1 MSLGKRV
8 SNWFAERLGLDD
20 LPFFKTPDYMFHAN
34 EWLGALVAA
43 SFIYTVISG
52 LILLLYYNAAAG
64 YQSTEA
70 IINQVPYGSVVL
82 YSHLYGSYAMIILA
96 YVHMFRN
103 YFVGAYKKPRELLW
117 ILGVL
122 MLVLTLGASFL
133 GYSLIGDALAVS
145 AVDVGAGI
153 ITSIPQLSFL
163 IPIIFGNYDT
173 GDYTRVLALH
183 IILVALIGL
192 LFVFHFFLAEHY
204 GMMPS
209 RKVKPKAPAVY
220 TKEEWSKFNPWWP
233 RNFVYMSS
241 LVFMTWGFILAIP
254 NALAYLN
261 GLPQYFNPFMN
272 PKPAPP
278 PNSPA
283 AAHITT
289 YPPWFFLFLYKIAD
303 FTSDV
308 VVFLMI
314 GVIIPLIYLLIV
326 PFLDR
331 TDELHP
337 LRRKVFSGIGI
348 LMITYL
354 IQTSLWGDL
363 APGVQVSVK
372 DQVIA
377 YLVPAIIVA
386 LGLTFL
392 NPMEQ
397 KVRPSSAIS
406 PMTSILFVVI
416 SLLFS
421 GAVVQLIDY
430 PSPLTFS
437 IAMFLGSLF
446 FLGARSMGR
455 LVLNKNVSRSV
466 PNRPVSEVNTSVTI
480 SNEKKK
486 RLAEVIMSI
495 LFVLVVVI
503 VAQMWTIPP
512 TGYAS
517 NLFGVDL
524 GLVFLM
530 LGESISLYH
539 YVVYKKPT
547 EKEE

>member
-1 MSLGKRV
+1 MSLTKRV
-8 SNWFAERLGLDD
+8 SNWFSERLGLDD
-20 LPFFKTPDYMFHAN
+20 LPFFKTPDYMYHVN

-52 LILLLYYNAAAG
+52 LILFLYYNAAAG
-64 YQSTEA
+64 YQSTET

-82 YSHLYGSYAMIILA
+82 YSHLYGAYAMIILA

-241 LVFMTWGFILAIP
+241 LIFMTWGFILAIP

-308 VVFLMI
+308 VIFLMI
-314 GVIIPLIYLLIV
+314 GVIIPLVYLIIL
-326 PFLDR
+326 PFIDR
-331 TDELHP
+331 SDELHP
-337 LRRKVFSGIGI
+337 LKRKVFTGIGI

-363 APGVQVSVK
+363 APGVEVSVK

-377 YLVPAIIVA
+377 YLIPAIIVA
-386 LGLTFL
+386 LGLTFIKPVDAQL
-392 NPMEQ
+392 
-397 KVRPSSAIS
+397 KPSRGIS
-406 PMTSILFVVI
+406 PLT
-416 SLLFS
+416 SLLFM
-421 GAVVQLIDY
+421 VVAMLFAGSVVELIDY
-430 PSPLTFS
+430 PSLFTFA
-437 IAMFLGSLF
+437 IAVFTGSLF
-446 FLGARSMGR
+446 FIGSKAMGKV
-455 LVLNKNVSRSV
+455 VLSKGLPNNAV
-466 PNRPVSEVNTSVTI
+466 PEVKTTTETPT
-480 SNEKKK
+480 SNETK
-486 RLAEVIMSI
+486 RKFAEVLMSI

-530 LGESISLYH
+530 LGEVISLYH
-539 YVVYKKPT
+539 YVVYKKPV

>member
-1 MSLGKRV
+1 MSGSKRI
-8 SNWFAERLGLDD
+8 SEWFSERLKLED
-20 LPFFKTPDYMFHAN
+20 LPFFKTPDYMYHVN

-43 SFIYTVISG
+43 SFIYTIISG
-52 LILLLYYNAAAG
+52 LILLLYYNPEAG

-70 IINQVPYGSVVL
+70 IIQQVPYGSVVL
-82 YSHLYGSYAMIILA
+82 YSHLYGAYAMIILA

-103 YFVGAYKKPRELLW
+103 YFAGAYKRPRELLW

-173 GDYTRVLALH
+173 GDYERVLAMH

-192 LFVFHFFLAEHY
+192 LFVFHFFLAEQY

-209 RKVKPKAPAVY
+209 RKVKPKVPAVY
-220 TKEEWSKFNPWWP
+220 TKEEWSRFNPWWP

-241 LVFMTWGFILAIP
+241 LIFITWGFILAVP

-261 GLPQYFNPFMN
+261 GLPQFLNPFMN

-308 VVFLMI
+308 VVFLLI
-314 GVIIPLIYLLIV
+314 GVIIPLVYLVLV
-326 PFLDR
+326 PFIDR
-331 TDELHP
+331 SDELHP
-337 LRRKVFSGIGI
+337 LRRKVFTGIGI
-348 LMITYL
+348 LMMTYL

-363 APGVQVSVK
+363 APGVEVSVK
-372 DQVIA
+372 EQVVA
-377 YLVPAIIVA
+377 YLIPAIIVA
-386 LGLTFL
+386 LGLTFMKPL
-392 NPMEQ
+392 ENQ
-397 KVRPSSAIS
+397 GKVIKGTS
-406 PMTSILFVVI
+406 PLTSILFVIIAMLFAGAWVE
-416 SLLFS
+416 LL
-421 GAVVQLIDY
+421 QY
-430 PSPLTFS
+430 PSAFTF
-437 IAMFLGSLF
+437 AVTAFFGSLF
-446 FLGARSMGR
+446 YLGAKEMSKV
-455 LVLNKNVSRSV
+455 VLTSV
-466 PNRPVSEVNTSVTI
+466 PNRALPETRQATVST
-480 SNEKKK
+480 SNETKKK
-486 RLAEVIMSI
+486 FAEILMSL
-495 LFVLVVVI
+495 LFILVVI
-503 VAQMWTIPP
+503 LVAQMWTIPP

-539 YVVYKKPT
+539 YVVYKKPN
-547 EKEE
+547 EEVE

>member
-1 MSLGKRV
+1 MSLTKRV
-8 SNWFAERLGLDD
+8 SNWFSERLGLND
-20 LPFFKTPDYMFHAN
+20 LPFFKTPDYMYHVN

-64 YQSTEA
+64 YQSTET

-192 LFVFHFFLAEHY
+192 LFVFHFFLAEQY

-241 LVFMTWGFILAIP
+241 LIFMTWGFILAIP

-314 GVIIPLIYLLIV
+314 GVIIPLVYLIIL
-326 PFLDR
+326 PFIDR

-337 LRRKVFSGIGI
+337 LKRKVFTGIGI

-363 APGVQVSVK
+363 APGVEVSVK

-377 YLVPAIIVA
+377 YLIPAIIVA
-386 LGLTFL
+386 LGLTFIK
-392 NPMEQ
+392 PMDVQ
-397 KVRPSSAIS
+397 TKQVRGIS
-406 PMTSILFVVI
+406 PLTSLLFVVVAM
-416 SLLFS
+416 LFAGS
-421 GAVVQLIDY
+421 VVELIDY
-430 PSPLTFS
+430 PTLFTF
-437 IAMFLGSLF
+437 AVTLFTGCSL
-446 FLGARSMGR
+446 
-455 LVLNKNVSRSV
+455 
-466 PNRPVSEVNTSVTI
+466 
-480 SNEKKK
+480 
-486 RLAEVIMSI
+486 
-495 LFVLVVVI
+495 
-503 VAQMWTIPP
+503 
-512 TGYAS
+512 
-517 NLFGVDL
+517 
-524 GLVFLM
+524 
-530 LGESISLYH
+530 
-539 YVVYKKPT
+539 
-547 EKEE
+547 